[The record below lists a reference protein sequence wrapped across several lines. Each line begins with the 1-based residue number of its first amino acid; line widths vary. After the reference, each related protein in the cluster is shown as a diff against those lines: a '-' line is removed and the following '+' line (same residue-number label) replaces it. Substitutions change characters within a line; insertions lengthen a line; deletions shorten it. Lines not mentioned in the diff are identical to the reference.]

1 MTKTLVATE
10 FNVLTDDL
18 SPRSIVCVLGNCKQL
33 GNWDL
38 TKSIPLE
45 KSVDSQNNEQL
56 IWSVKVDLPESLE
69 VEYKYVI
76 KENGFIE
83 CWETLPIN
91 RKFVVSSHKNLKE
104 SQENHE
110 KKQKKENEKN
120 IVSKFGFVKD
130 HYRNKWIDHDLLVD
144 ETLIILQMDLEGEE
158 ILPGISLDE
167 DVLPEAALSNTKKEN
182 REQFQVILTK
192 RIQKKK
198 ISSKEKEQEQ
208 QKEQQKQSQPNP
220 NKWRSYSVLDTDIY
234 QYRCA
239 LNNKE
244 SFDFTILFQEKE
256 LVAKTTLSNNSLKN
270 NSGKIILPLFDLAH
284 ELVGELT
291 FRHYKVLPFRGKRK
305 KHNNL
310 SNIFRTYWSPKTD
323 QVYIGHRGS
332 GSNKGWSRVQENSIL
347 SFQLAQNSKVSDWIE
362 FDVQLTKDHKVVIAH
377 DFHVTIKQE
386 TNTLKIPICKMTEKE
401 FFSHRQDS
409 FASIKV
415 KNTSKH
421 KKINKSENLYKLV
434 GNNNKNNNNNNNNNN
449 SNNNKNNN
457 KKKENNKKKNN
468 NQNNNHIN
476 KNNNTK
482 KNYLGLDDIPD
493 KFVQKKTQSN
503 KKQKIKSKSST
514 DIFSLLEKDPKKQ
527 KNGEEKEQQ
536 NEQKLLVID
545 RFINL
550 DHIFQQLKNDLNF
563 NIEIKYPYTFTSE
576 KELNYPDRNV
586 VVDKVLDV
594 VLKYSKGKTP
604 KRIIFSSFDPII
616 CLMVH
621 WKQPKFPVFFLNHG
635 GRELYENPL
644 MNSLEHALHFSS
656 KSRFK
661 GIVCFTEPLLDDLTY
676 VQRVHEHNLVLFTYG
691 DQNNDKKYLE
701 IQKNLKVDGI
711 IGDKVAKINLKSTQK

>member
-1 MTKTLVATE
+1 MTKILVATE
-10 FNVLTDDL
+10 FNVTTEIL
-18 SPRSIVCVLGNCKQL
+18 SQSSIVCVLGNCEQL

-38 TKSIPLE
+38 TKPVQLE
-45 KSVDSQNNEQL
+45 KRIDSQNTGQL
-56 IWSVKVDLPESLE
+56 LWSVKVDLPESQE
-69 VEYKYVI
+69 VEYKYII
-76 KENGFIE
+76 KENGFVE
-83 CWETLPIN
+83 RWETFPIN
-91 RKFVVSSHKNLKE
+91 RKLVVSSQKNNKE
-104 SQENHE
+104 VQDNLGNNP
-110 KKQKKENEKN
+110 KTENEKTT
-120 IVSKFGFVKD
+120 VSKFGFVD
-130 HYRNKWIDHDLLVD
+130 THYRRKWIDHDLLVE

-158 ILPGISLDE
+158 IIPGISLDE
-167 DVLPEAALSNTKKEN
+167 DVLPEAALNNTKEEN
-182 REQFQVILTK
+182 RSQFKVVLTG
-192 RIQKKK
+192 RLQKKK
-198 ISSKEKEQEQ
+198 NTLKEKEKEQE
-208 QKEQQKQSQPNP
+208 KEKEKEKEYQTNR
-220 NKWRSYSVLDTDIY
+220 NKWETYSVLDTDIY
-234 QYRCA
+234 QYRCL
-239 LNNKE
+239 LNNKD
-244 SFDFTILFQEKE
+244 SFDFKILYKEKE
-256 LVAKTTLSNNSLKN
+256 LIAKTTLSNSSLKS
-270 NSGKIILPLFDLAH
+270 NSGKIILPLFDTTH

-291 FRHYKVLPFRGKRK
+291 FRHYKVLPFQGKRK

-310 SNIFRTYWSPKTD
+310 SNTFRTYWSPKKE

-332 GSNKGWSRVQENSIL
+332 GTNKGWSRVQENSIL
-347 SFQLAQNSKVSDWIE
+347 SFQLAQNSKVFDWIE

-386 TNTLKIPICKMTEKE
+386 SNVLKIPICKMTEKE
-401 FFSHRQDS
+401 FFSHRQDN
-409 FASIKV
+409 FASLKEKNSPKNKKV
-415 KNTSKH
+415 
-421 KKINKSENLYKLV
+421 NKSEILV
-434 GNNNKNNNNNNNNNN
+434 KTGDNKNNNNKTNTI
-449 SNNNKNNN
+449 N
-457 KKKENNKKKNN
+457 KKKENKKNNGTKNN
-468 NQNNNHIN
+468 NQKKNN
-476 KNNNTK
+476 KSNNTK
-482 KNYLGLDDIPD
+482 KNYVGLDYSTNRS
-493 KFVQKKTQSN
+493 VQKNTPLN
-503 KKQKIKSKSST
+503 KKPKIKAKSST
-514 DIFSLLEKDPKKQ
+514 DIVSLLEKETKEQ
-527 KNGEEKEQQ
+527 KNGEEKVQTNGQ
-536 NEQKLLVID
+536 RRLIID

-656 KSRFK
+656 KSNFK

-676 VQRVHEHNLVLFTYG
+676 VQRVHDHNLVLFTYG
-691 DQNNDKKYLE
+691 DQNNDKKYLQ